1 MTAPTQSGEPDPPPP
16 PVVGA
21 SQETLAPGRRP
32 YQPGQSIAVIG
43 AGVTGLAAARTLVTE
58 GVDPRL
64 ITVFEKNPEPG
75 GKVET
80 IRIDDRDYELGAAVI
95 VPGRYKVIE
104 ALARRHGLTTR
115 PLGRGQQLDVTTGKP
130 APRRTCLETA
140 RLIVQ
145 VVRYAVL
152 YHTRFKGFL
161 SPFGYAD
168 IPQELKRTWPEFVN
182 EQGLEGMDRA
192 VAPVVG
198 GSGYLRLDDP
208 PQAAQIARLLRVS
221 SILALILR
229 GVRAFDTGGFQE
241 LLRREARALQKRGAR
256 FEFGRTVTQI
266 VRGDRT
272 NLMIDG
278 ERREFDHVFYTAD
291 LSYLGYLLAGASP
304 SELQLFGRVSH
315 YDYRCYILRADGLPN
330 ESKSYAAG
338 IIPYMFQGVSERPV
352 LIVKPYADTR
362 IYLVYAYGKDLS
374 LIHI

>member
-1 MTAPTQSGEPDPPPP
+1 
-16 PVVGA
+16 
-21 SQETLAPGRRP
+21 
-32 YQPGQSIAVIG
+32 
-43 AGVTGLAAARTLVTE
+43 
-58 GVDPRL
+58 
-64 ITVFEKNPEPG
+64 
-75 GKVET
+75 
-80 IRIDDRDYELGAAVI
+80 
-95 VPGRYKVIE
+95 
-104 ALARRHGLTTR
+104 
-115 PLGRGQQLDVTTGKP
+115 LGRGQQLDVTTGKP

-352 LIVKPYADTR
+352 LIVKPYADTK
-362 IYLVYAYGKDLS
+362 IYLVYAYGEDTSTDESISAAISAELARFGGAVSTVVPAKRWSYFPHVRDDLEGFFRAVMDLQGVGGLWVAGEATS
-374 LIHI
+374 LGLSVDAYEQGRDFARLFLRSP